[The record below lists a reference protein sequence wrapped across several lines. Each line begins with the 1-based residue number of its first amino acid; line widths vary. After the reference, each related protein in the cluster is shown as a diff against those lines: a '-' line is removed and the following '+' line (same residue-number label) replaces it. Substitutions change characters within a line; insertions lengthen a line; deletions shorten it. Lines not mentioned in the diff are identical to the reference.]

1 MNQINVYCDESCHLE
16 NDGLPVMA
24 LGAVWCPQAECA
36 RLSKEIADIKNK
48 HNAKGEL
55 KWGKVSCSRQDFYL
69 DLVNWFF
76 NEPALHFRALLI
88 LNKSELDHKNF
99 NHGSHDTF
107 YYKMYFS
114 LLSKLLSPDNK
125 YDIYLDIKDTHGRL
139 KNRRLKEILCNNVY
153 DFTREMVGKVQNVHS
168 HESHLIQL
176 TDLLL
181 GALTYKHRGLH
192 ENSAKLS
199 VINLIETKLRYPL
212 TLTKSTP
219 LTEAKFNLFLFNP
232 KQTNGYQ

>member
-1 MNQINVYCDESCHLE
+1 M
-16 NDGLPVMA
+16 
-24 LGAVWCPQAECA
+24 
-36 RLSKEIADIKNK
+36 
-48 HNAKGEL
+48 
-55 KWGKVSCSRQDFYL
+55 
-69 DLVNWFF
+69 
-76 NEPALHFRALLI
+76 
-88 LNKSELDHKNF
+88 
-99 NHGSHDTF
+99 
-107 YYKMYFS
+107 S
-114 LLSKLLSPDNK
+114 L
-125 YDIYLDIKDTHGRL
+125 
-139 KNRRLKEILCNNVY
+139 
-153 DFTREMVGKVQNVHS
+153 
-168 HESHLIQL
+168 HLIQL